1 MRVGSN
7 KTHILEARFRGS
19 NERIVGSDGNI
30 NAGSNK
36 EIMARLLEI
45 ASMVKEGEI
54 ASGDEMSAK
63 ETAAQQREAIRSAY
77 YDDAEWAELG
87 SAIGA
92 EINTRIEREGFL
104 RTLFDSYD
112 VAQGSVPRYRVRE
125 PNVRAVLSRGPVQ
138 VYPQFV
144 RDKYITADE
153 WYVVA
158 QPRVEEIDL
167 NQGSSN
173 LLEDKY
179 FEGMEAILIQED
191 RTAIA
196 LFDGTVGI
204 YNDVTYFSTL
214 TPSIIQLTKYNVER
228 WRLPAAAML
237 LSIDLMNDIIAGN
250 DFSTFFNPVT
260 NYELVMTGRIGNL
273 FGMQIITDGFREP
286 TLQVLEQGSMY
297 VVTSPNMLGGYTDR
311 GPVNARPVDMHDQF
325 VPARGWSLWEI
336 ISMTLANARGV
347 AKAQRI

>member
-19 NERIVGSDGNI
+19 NERIVGQNGEI
-30 NAGSNK
+30 NAGSTK
-36 EIMARLLEI
+36 EVLQKLLEI
-45 ASMVKEGEI
+45 ASMVKDGEI
-54 ASGDEMSAK
+54 ASGDEMNAQ
-63 ETAAQQREAIRSAY
+63 ETAAEQREAIREAY
-77 YDDAEWAELG
+77 YDDAQWAELG

-92 EINTRIEREGFL
+92 EINTRVEREGL
-104 RTLFDSYD
+104 MRTLFDNYE
-112 VAQGSVPRYRVRE
+112 VAMGAVPRYRVRE

-153 WYVVA
+153 WYVVS

-179 FEGMEAILIQED
+179 FEGMEAILVQED
-191 RTAIA
+191 KTVIK
-196 LFDGTVGI
+196 LFDATVGI
-204 YNDVTYFSTL
+204 ANDVTYFSTL
-214 TPSIIQLTKYNVER
+214 SPSIIQLVKHNVER

-273 FGMQIITDGFREP
+273 FGMQILTDGFREP
-286 TLQVLEQGSMY
+286 TLQVMDQGSMY

-311 GPVNARPVDMHDQF
+311 GPVNARPVDMHDMF

-336 ISMTLANARGV
+336 ISMTLANAKGV